1 MGVIDFEVDPFKVGR
16 AASSANKIAEF
27 AERTWAFMTIKNMLD
42 MAKETLDD
50 IVKEATNARALE
62 LSLEYNFV
70 TPLTSIVV
78 LKDKDRQ
85 KIMRLLKEELF
96 LQSENEKMMSEES
109 NMFTDLLFS
118 TELPPT
124 TTVDFFGRMGSFN
137 VFSTIPPMFTGPS
150 IYLPKDN
157 FGGVYRDPHVVLPLT
172 SGVTLCFN
180 WDGNDREVHNLI
192 YHRKSGLVVNGMMT
206 AAPAGIKSSTG
217 KPRVYIHSISFLLPQ
232 AKTNFII
239 SPENVTITYY
249 GMKPYVIGK
258 LEYLTWTSPL
268 ITWQKRSPMANW
280 TV

>member
-1 MGVIDFEVDPFKVGR
+1 M
-16 AASSANKIAEF
+16 
-27 AERTWAFMTIKNMLD
+27 
-42 MAKETLDD
+42 
-50 IVKEATNARALE
+50 
-62 LSLEYNFV
+62 
-70 TPLTSIVV
+70 

-96 LQSENEKMMSEES
+96 LQNENEKMMSEES

-180 WDGNDREVHNLI
+180 WDGNDREV
-192 YHRKSGLVVNGMMT
+192 RGGGL
-206 AAPAGIKSSTG
+206 
-217 KPRVYIHSISFLLPQ
+217 R
-232 AKTNFII
+232 
-239 SPENVTITYY
+239 
-249 GMKPYVIGK
+249 
-258 LEYLTWTSPL
+258 
-268 ITWQKRSPMANW
+268 R
-280 TV
+280 

>member
-78 LKDKDRQ
+78 LKDKDRE
-85 KIMRLLKEELF
+85 KI
-96 LQSENEKMMSEES
+96 MSEES
-109 NMFTDLLFS
+109 NMLTDLLFS

-217 KPRVYIHSISFLLPQ
+217 K
-232 AKTNFII
+232 
-239 SPENVTITYY
+239 
-249 GMKPYVIGK
+249 
-258 LEYLTWTSPL
+258 
-268 ITWQKRSPMANW
+268 
-280 TV
+280 